1 MKAYTNRA
9 GKPGFKPSFDE
20 LQRMDEEC
28 AGFCLACGNEAY
40 GKEPDAC
47 KDVCEDCGEARV
59 YGAAELILMGLFYNE

>member
-1 MKAYTNRA
+1 
-9 GKPGFKPSFDE
+9 
-20 LQRMDEEC
+20 MDEEC